1 MPTIQQRPV
10 IWRFTS
16 NVLENSKASR
26 VGRRIYVARLW
37 RLGKRGTGRASN
49 PACSWLRCA
58 QTNSGEFAG
67 ELLWRQL
74 SLIGNGSN
82 PAPDKK
88 KNLSQ
93 PTRGLL
99 RFFGC
104 KGAGVAPRAA
114 LDLNLRSRLPPW
126 VLLPGGE
133 RSAPTEPAVETGAWT
148 VATGDQAPSGYEG
161 WLAVTYRPVGPFP
174 GVLAGGFRKTYPT

>member
-1 MPTIQQRPV
+1 MAKPSEPAGDREEQR
-10 IWRFTS
+10 IRATC
-16 NVLENSKASR
+16 
-26 VGRRIYVARLW
+26 LW
-37 RLGKRGTGRASN
+37 RLGKRGTGRASS

-133 RSAPTEPAVETGAWT
+133 RSAPTEPAGEAGAWT

-161 WLAVTYRPVGPFP
+161 WLVMTYSPVRPYV
-174 GVLAGGFRKTYPT
+174 GVLAGGCGGDCPP